1 MTTQD
6 ETILRNVQDN
16 AQAAA
21 AVLNAENTDQHK
33 GSRWQNV
40 TIAGVSGIAMG
51 AAASRIFNALASDE
65 EPVELVE
72 EGETDEATTAEA
84 TGATVTEV
92 HQATVD
98 QNLSFGEAFAAA
110 RAEVGA
116 RGVFIWHGQLYNTYT
131 AEEWQGMSDA
141 EKDEFAADVQ
151 PYLGQQTA
159 DVHQPQTTTQ
169 ATTTTVRTGQDGIVH
184 PVSTEET
191 AAEPEVH
198 FLGVETRELEGHT
211 VNVGHMTV
219 DDVQVAL
226 VDMDDDQVFDISL
239 ADRNRNG
246 EIEDNEVTDI
256 SGRGLDVETFQTL
269 SEIEQMQ
276 QQGQAEQAM
285 TQQEDLAPDMP
296 DYMNDADVDIA

>member
-21 AVLNAENTDQHK
+21 AVLNAENTDQRK

-116 RGVFIWHGQLYNTYT
+116 GGVFIWHGQLYNTYT

-159 DVHQPQTTTQ
+159 EVHQPQTTTQ
-169 ATTTTVRTGQDGIVH
+169 TTTTTVKTGQDGIVH

-219 DDVQVAL
+219 DDVQVAF

-239 ADRNRNG
+239 VDRNRNG

-269 SEIEQMQ
+269 SEIEQLQ

>member
-21 AVLNAENTDQHK
+21 AVLNAENTDQRK

-40 TIAGVSGIAMG
+40 AIGGVSGIAMG

-116 RGVFIWHGQLYNTYT
+116 GGVFIWHGQLYNTYT

-151 PYLGQQTA
+151 PYLGLQTA
-159 DVHQPQTTTQ
+159 EVHQPQTTTQ
-169 ATTTTVRTGQDGIVH
+169 TSTTTVRTGQDGIVH

-219 DDVQVAL
+219 DDVQVAF